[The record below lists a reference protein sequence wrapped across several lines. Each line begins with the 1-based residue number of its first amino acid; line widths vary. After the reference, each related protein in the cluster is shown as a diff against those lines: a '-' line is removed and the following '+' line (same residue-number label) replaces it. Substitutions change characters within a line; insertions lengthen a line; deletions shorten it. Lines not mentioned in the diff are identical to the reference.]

1 MLAPIRAIIPTLN
14 QTPSPKPKMIPA
26 MIRPR
31 AAKPPHIMIG
41 RMKDRSLLVVIP
53 MTVRPAKPINVITA
67 ACQIENPGIGV
78 EHRCEERCEHHR
90 IESGHAE
97 QSGVLGADVVDS
109 SGGVGGDRAADPERT
124 EQSEPEKSSPFAEED
139 VVDRISQAGHEQCGF
154 EHDEGQNGQGDVLI
168 DPHEKRRAHVLIGV
182 DGGDVLGLLWIGHV
196 RQPPRLQFSSVS
208 HVFSAEKVPGAQRIP
223 GIGTVG
229 AVMATKMITTNRQA
243 HRNFEI
249 TETVEAGIVLAG
261 SEVKALR
268 ESKTQLNDAYA
279 RFDNG
284 ELYLVG
290 LHIAPYSRAGT
301 HVILDRARRRK
312 LLLHRHELTRL
323 SSKLNQDHL
332 LLVPMAIYFK
342 NGRVK
347 LELGLGR
354 GRKTVDKRQLIAKRD
369 ADREAR
375 RELAD
380 RNR

>member
-1 MLAPIRAIIPTLN
+1 
-14 QTPSPKPKMIPA
+14 
-26 MIRPR
+26 
-31 AAKPPHIMIG
+31 
-41 RMKDRSLLVVIP
+41 
-53 MTVRPAKPINVITA
+53 
-67 ACQIENPGIGV
+67 
-78 EHRCEERCEHHR
+78 
-90 IESGHAE
+90 
-97 QSGVLGADVVDS
+97 
-109 SGGVGGDRAADPERT
+109 
-124 EQSEPEKSSPFAEED
+124 
-139 VVDRISQAGHEQCGF
+139 
-154 EHDEGQNGQGDVLI
+154 
-168 DPHEKRRAHVLIGV
+168 
-182 DGGDVLGLLWIGHV
+182 
-196 RQPPRLQFSSVS
+196 
-208 HVFSAEKVPGAQRIP
+208 
-223 GIGTVG
+223 
-229 AVMATKMITTNRQA
+229 MATKMITTNRQA

-268 ESKTQLNDAYA
+268 ESKVQLNDAYA

-301 HVILDRARRRK
+301 HVILERARRRK

-342 NGRVK
+342 DGRVK
-347 LELGLGR
+347 IELGLGR

-375 RELAD
+375 RELAE